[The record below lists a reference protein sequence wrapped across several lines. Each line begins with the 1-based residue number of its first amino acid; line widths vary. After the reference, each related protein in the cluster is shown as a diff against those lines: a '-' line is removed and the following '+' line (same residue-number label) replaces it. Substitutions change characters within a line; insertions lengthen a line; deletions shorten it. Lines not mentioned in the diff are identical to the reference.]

1 MEYLETFEK
10 NGIKIHGRIIGN
22 KVYIVANDLGKAF
35 GYKSPK
41 DLVSKNVS
49 RKNILKFP
57 IIDGK
62 NGNQINMIN
71 EAGANEILSSNLMLS
86 KNETKREVAE
96 LCGEVFRK
104 LKAKRDYLKLENE
117 ILENKVNLFQKIM
130 KRVKELFLW
139 L

>member
-96 LCGEVFRK
+96 VCGEVFRK

>member
-22 KVYIVANDLGKAF
+22 KIYIVANDLGKAF

-71 EAGANEILSSNLMLS
+71 EAGANEILSSNLTLS

-104 LKAKRDYLKLENE
+104 LTAKPDYLKLENE

>member
-22 KVYIVANDLGKAF
+22 KIYIVANDLGKAF

-71 EAGANEILSSNLMLS
+71 EAGANEILSSNLTLS

>member
-22 KVYIVANDLGKAF
+22 KIYIVANDLGKAF

-57 IIDGK
+57 IVDGR

-86 KNETKREVAE
+86 RNETKREVAE

-117 ILENKVNLFQKIM
+117 ILENRVDLFQKII
-130 KRVKELFLW
+130 KRVKELFSW